1 MPPLAR
7 EQQVAKLRRGEL
19 DFIVTTDVI
28 GHGINL
34 PLSSVVFAE
43 TDKYDGITRRPLM
56 LWEAAQIAG
65 RAGRGSAPG
74 FVACL
79 RPFMGLSADASLVS
93 RAIAVAAGGAAVAAS
108 CAAAVPTKE
117 QSPAAPH
124 MPSPAHL
131 FCPTSSAPAGTGW
144 GRCVPELRSSSS
156 IQEMERMELELA
168 ISSRA
173 HLFSGSRAS
182 KRFASASPVSYSDLP
197 EKRAL
202 KIASAAEL
210 VSDLKLDFAIMR
222 PSLQDLVRLGAS
234 SPFLLPLAMQRW
246 ERVFIEK
253 NRDWIRSGDL
263 RAIVQ
268 RIDCV
273 TSAML
278 GRASHGYNFEYP
290 SLCFSFS
297 FSL

>member
-34 PLSSVVFAE
+34 PLCSVVFAE

-108 CAAAVPTKE
+108 CVAAVSTKE
-117 QSPAAPH
+117 EPPAAPH
-124 MPSPAHL
+124 MPSPAHF
-131 FCPTSSAPAGTGW
+131 FCPTSSAPAGSGW
-144 GRCVPELRSSSS
+144 G
-156 IQEMERMELELA
+156 
-168 ISSRA
+168 
-173 HLFSGSRAS
+173 AS
-182 KRFASASPVSYSDLP
+182 KRFVSASSVSYSELP

-202 KIASAAEL
+202 KIVSATEL
-210 VSDLKLDFAIMR
+210 LSDLKLDFAVMR

-263 RAIVQ
+263 RTIVQ

-273 TSAML
+273 TSTML
-278 GRASHGYNFEYP
+278 GRVSQGYNFECA
-290 SLCFSFS
+290 LFFSIF

>member
-34 PLSSVVFAE
+34 PLCSVVFAE

-79 RPFMGLSADASLVS
+79 RPFMGLSADALLVS
-93 RAIAVAAGGAAVAAS
+93 RAIAVAAGGAAVAAPRV
-108 CAAAVPTKE
+108 AAVPPIVDIILSTKK
-117 QSPAAPH
+117 QPAAAPY
-124 MPSPAHL
+124 MPSPAL
-131 FCPTSSAPAGTGW
+131 TSSAPAGSGW
-144 GRCVPELRSSSS
+144 GC
-156 IQEMERMELELA
+156 
-168 ISSRA
+168 
-173 HLFSGSRAS
+173 
-182 KRFASASPVSYSDLP
+182 KRFVAASSVSDSDLP

-202 KIASAAEL
+202 KTTSTAEL
-210 VSDLKLDFAIMR
+210 VSDLKLDFAVMR

-263 RAIVQ
+263 RTIVQ

-278 GRASHGYNFEYP
+278 GRVSHGCNFECALFL
-290 SLCFSFS
+290 SIF

>member
-34 PLSSVVFAE
+34 PLCSVVFAE
-43 TDKYDGITRRPLM
+43 TDKYDGVTRRPLM

-65 RAGRGSAPG
+65 RAGRGSTPG

-93 RAIAVAAGGAAVAAS
+93 RAIAVAAGGATVAAPCVATVS
-108 CAAAVPTKE
+108 PIVDIILSTKE
-117 QSPAAPH
+117 QPPAARY
-124 MPSPAHL
+124 MPSSA
-131 FCPTSSAPAGTGW
+131 FTSSAPAGSGW
-144 GRCVPELRSSSS
+144 GC
-156 IQEMERMELELA
+156 
-168 ISSRA
+168 
-173 HLFSGSRAS
+173 AS
-182 KRFASASPVSYSDLP
+182 QRFVSASAVSDSDLP

-202 KIASAAEL
+202 KIMSTAEL
-210 VSDLKLDFAIMR
+210 VSDLKLDFAVMR
-222 PSLQDLVRLGAS
+222 PSLQDLVQLGAS

-263 RAIVQ
+263 RTIVQ

-278 GRASHGYNFEYP
+278 GRVSYGCNFECALFL
-290 SLCFSFS
+290 SIF

>member
-1 MPPLAR
+1 
-7 EQQVAKLRRGEL
+7 
-19 DFIVTTDVI
+19 VTTDVI

-34 PLSSVVFAE
+34 PLCSVVFAE
-43 TDKYDGITRRPLM
+43 TDKYDGVTRRPLM

-65 RAGRGSAPG
+65 RAGRGSTPG

-93 RAIAVAAGGAAVAAS
+93 RAIAVAAGGATVAAPCVATVS
-108 CAAAVPTKE
+108 PIVDIILSTKE
-117 QSPAAPH
+117 QPPAACYV
-124 MPSPAHL
+124 PSPA
-131 FCPTSSAPAGTGW
+131 PTSSAPVGSGW
-144 GRCVPELRSSSS
+144 GC
-156 IQEMERMELELA
+156 
-168 ISSRA
+168 
-173 HLFSGSRAS
+173 AS
-182 KRFASASPVSYSDLP
+182 QRFVSASSVSDSDLP

-202 KIASAAEL
+202 KIM
-210 VSDLKLDFAIMR
+210 SDLKLDFAVMR
-222 PSLQDLVRLGAS
+222 PSLQDLVQLGAS

-263 RAIVQ
+263 RTIVQ

-278 GRASHGYNFEYP
+278 GRASQGCNFECALFL
-290 SLCFSFS
+290 SIF

>member
-34 PLSSVVFAE
+34 PLCSVVFAE

-65 RAGRGSAPG
+65 RAGRGNTPG

-93 RAIAVAAGGAAVAAS
+93 RAIAVAAGGAAVAAP
-108 CAAAVPTKE
+108 CVAAVSPVIILSTKE
-117 QSPAAPH
+117 QPPAAPY
-124 MPSPAHL
+124 MPSPA
-131 FCPTSSAPAGTGW
+131 PTSSAPAGSGW
-144 GRCVPELRSSSS
+144 GC
-156 IQEMERMELELA
+156 
-168 ISSRA
+168 
-173 HLFSGSRAS
+173 AS
-182 KRFASASPVSYSDLP
+182 KRFVSASSVSDSDLL

-202 KIASAAEL
+202 EIMSTAEP

-222 PSLQDLVRLGAS
+222 PSLQDLKRLGAS

-263 RAIVQ
+263 RTIVQ

-278 GRASHGYNFEYP
+278 GRGSHGHNFE
-290 SLCFSFS
+290 
-297 FSL
+297 